1 MRGKVL
7 SYDDYT
13 GSGLIS
19 GDDGVRYT
27 FTRGGL
33 MGGAREAFP
42 GSTVDFEIAN
52 GTAANIYIIGG
63 APLNL
68 SGDKNRIVA
77 ALLAFV
83 LGGIGIHK
91 FYLGKTTAGVL
102 MLLGGT
108 VGWIT
113 FGFVPA
119 LVYLIAFIEF
129 IIYLLKTDGDFH
141 RDYVAGNKS
150 WF

>member
-7 SYDDYT
+7 SYDDYI

-27 FTRGGL
+27 FTRGSL

-42 GSTVDFEIAN
+42 GAQVDFEIGDGVA
-52 GTAANIYIIGG
+52 TNIYITSG
-63 APLNL
+63 ASINL

-77 ALLAFV
+77 ALLAFF

-91 FYLGKTTAGVL
+91 FYLGKTSAGVI
-102 MLLGGT
+102 MLLCGT
-108 VGWIT
+108 IGWIT
-113 FGFVPA
+113 FGILPGIIWI
-119 LVYLIAFIEF
+119 IAFIEF
-129 IIYLLKTDGDFH
+129 IIYLVKSDGDFH

>member
-33 MGGAREAFP
+33 MGGARAAFA
-42 GSTVDFEIAN
+42 GQQVDFEIAD
-52 GTAANIYIIGG
+52 GVASNIYITSG
-63 APLNL
+63 APISL
-68 SGDKNRIVA
+68 SGDKNRIIA
-77 ALLAFV
+77 ALLAFF

-91 FYLGKTTAGVL
+91 FYLGKTTAGVI
-102 MLLGGT
+102 MLLCGT
-108 VGWIT
+108 IGWIT
-113 FGFVPA
+113 LGILPGIVW
-119 LVYLIAFIEF
+119 VIAFIEF
-129 IIYLLKTDGDFH
+129 IIYLVKSDGDFH

>member
-7 SYDDYT
+7 TYDDYT

-27 FTRGGL
+27 FTRGSL

-42 GSTVDFEIAN
+42 GAQVDFEIAD
-52 GTAANIYIIGG
+52 GVATNIYVTSG
-63 APLNL
+63 ASLNL

-77 ALLAFV
+77 ALLAFF

-91 FYLGKTTAGVL
+91 FYLGKTPAGVI
-102 MLLGGT
+102 MLLCGT

-113 FGFVPA
+113 FGILPGIIWV
-119 LVYLIAFIEF
+119 IAFIEF
-129 IIYLLKTDGDFH
+129 IIYLVKSDGDFH

>member
-7 SYDDYT
+7 TYDDYT

-33 MGGAREAFP
+33 MGGAREAFA
-42 GSTVDFEIAN
+42 GQQVDFEIAD
-52 GTAANIYIIGG
+52 GVASNIYITSG

-68 SGDKNRIVA
+68 SGDKNKIVA
-77 ALLAFV
+77 ALLAFF
-83 LGGIGIHK
+83 LGWLGIHK
-91 FYLGKTTAGVL
+91 FYLGKTNAGVI
-102 MLLGGT
+102 MLLCGT
-108 VGWIT
+108 IGWVLFALPPLIVGI
-113 FGFVPA
+113 
-119 LVYLIAFIEF
+119 IAFVEF
-129 IIYLLKTDGDFH
+129 IIYLVKSDQQFH
-141 RDYVAGNKS
+141 EDYVVGEKS

>member
-27 FTRGGL
+27 FTRGAL

-42 GSTVDFEIAN
+42 GAQVDFEIGDGVA
-52 GTAANIYIIGG
+52 TNIYVTSG
-63 APLNL
+63 ASLNL

>member
-1 MRGKVL
+1 MRGKIL

-19 GDDGVRYT
+19 GDDGARYT

-33 MGGAREAFP
+33 MGSRDAVAGMD
-42 GSTVDFEIAN
+42 VDFEVTDGVAS
-52 GTAANIYIIGG
+52 NIYVTGG
-63 APLNL
+63 GSAL
-68 SGDKNRIVA
+68 SGDKNKIVA
-77 ALLAFV
+77 ALLAFF

-91 FYLGKTTAGVL
+91 FYLGKTTAGVI
-102 MLLGGT
+102 MLLCGT
-108 VGWIT
+108 IGWIT
-113 FGFVPA
+113 FGIVPGIIWI
-119 LVYLIAFIEF
+119 IAFIEF
-129 IIYLLKTDGDFH
+129 IIYLVKSDAEFH

>member
-33 MGGAREAFP
+33 MGGAREAFA
-42 GSTVDFEIAN
+42 GQQVDFEIVDSVA
-52 GTAANIYIIGG
+52 TNIYITSA

-77 ALLAFV
+77 AILALV

-129 IIYLLKTDGDFH
+129 IIYLTKSDQQFYQ
-141 RDYVAGNKS
+141 DYVAGDRS

>member
-19 GDDGVRYT
+19 GDDGARYT
-27 FTRGGL
+27 FTRGSL

-42 GSTVDFEIAN
+42 GAQVDFEVGDGVA
-52 GTAANIYIIGG
+52 TNIYVTGG
-63 APLNL
+63 GSLNL

-77 ALLAFV
+77 ALLAFF
-83 LGGIGIHK
+83 LGGLGIHK

-108 VGWIT
+108 IGWIT
-113 FGFVPA
+113 FGILPGIVWI
-119 LVYLIAFIEF
+119 IAFIEF
-129 IIYLLKTDGDFH
+129 IIYLVKSDGEFH

>member
-33 MGGAREAFP
+33 MGGAREAAP
-42 GSTVDFEIAN
+42 GSTVDFELAD
-52 GTAANIYIIGG
+52 GAASNIYIISG

-77 ALLAFV
+77 ALLAFF

-113 FGFVPA
+113 FGIIPG
-119 LVYLIAFIEF
+119 LIWLIAFIEF
-129 IIYLLKTDGDFH
+129 IIYLIKTDGDFH

>member
-27 FTRGGL
+27 FTRGAL

-42 GSTVDFEIAN
+42 GAQVDFEIGDGVA
-52 GTAANIYIIGG
+52 TNIYITSG
-63 APLNL
+63 AALNL

-77 ALLAFV
+77 AILAFV

-141 RDYVAGNKS
+141 RDYVVGNKS

>member
-7 SYDDYT
+7 SYDDSI

-33 MGGAREAFP
+33 MGSAREAFP
-42 GSTVDFEIAN
+42 GSQVDFEVAD
-52 GTAANIYIIGG
+52 GVATNIYITAG
-63 APLNL
+63 APISL
-68 SGDKNRIVA
+68 SGDKNKIVA
-77 ALLAFV
+77 ALLAFF

-91 FYLGKTTAGVL
+91 FYLGKTTAGVI
-102 MLLGGT
+102 MLLCGT

-113 FGFVPA
+113 FGILPGIIFI
-119 LVYLIAFIEF
+119 IAFIEF
-129 IIYLLKTDGDFH
+129 IIYLVKPDAEFH
-141 RDYVAGNKS
+141 RDYVVGNKS

>member
-33 MGGAREAFP
+33 MGGAREAFA
-42 GSTVDFEIAN
+42 GQQVDFEIADSVA
-52 GTAANIYIIGG
+52 TNIYIISA

-77 ALLAFV
+77 AILALV
-83 LGGIGIHK
+83 LGGVGIHK

-113 FGFVPA
+113 FSMISSTRSSGAHGSGV
-119 LVYLIAFIEF
+119 
-129 IIYLLKTDGDFH
+129 
-141 RDYVAGNKS
+141 
-150 WF
+150 

>member
-1 MRGKVL
+1 MRGKIL

-19 GDDGVRYT
+19 GDDGGRYT

-33 MGGAREAFP
+33 MGGARDVLP
-42 GSTVDFEIAN
+42 GAEVDFEVADGVATN
-52 GTAANIYIIGG
+52 LYVTGG
-63 APLNL
+63 GSSAM
-68 SGDKNRIVA
+68 SGDKNKIVA
-77 ALLAFV
+77 ALLAFF

-91 FYLGKTTAGVL
+91 FYLGKTTAGVI
-102 MLLGGT
+102 MLLCGT
-108 VGWIT
+108 IGWIT
-113 FGFVPA
+113 LGILPGIIWI
-119 LVYLIAFIEF
+119 IAFIEF
-129 IIYLLKTDGDFH
+129 IIYLVKSDAEFN

>member
-42 GSTVDFEIAN
+42 GSTVDFEVAD
-52 GTAANIYIIGG
+52 GVATNIYIIGG

-108 VGWIT
+108 IGWIT

>member
-7 SYDDYT
+7 SYDDT
-13 GSGLIS
+13 IGSGLIS

-42 GSTVDFEIAN
+42 GSQVDFEVAD
-52 GTAANIYIIGG
+52 GVATNIYITAG
-63 APLNL
+63 APISL

-77 ALLAFV
+77 ALLAFFLGV
-83 LGGIGIHK
+83 LGIHK
-91 FYLGKTTAGVL
+91 FYLGKTTAGVI
-102 MLLGGT
+102 MLLCGT
-108 VGWIT
+108 IGWVLVLP
-113 FGFVPA
+113 GFIMAV
-119 LVYLIAFIEF
+119 IAFIEF
-129 IIYLLKTDGDFH
+129 IIYLVKTDADFH
-141 RDYVAGNKS
+141 RDYVVGNKS